1 MNHSE
6 NSFKG
11 FGESRG
17 EREGKR
23 EWGKGENMEID
34 MGKGEVRDRWREQHF
49 L

>member
-17 EREGKR
+17 GREGKR
-23 EWGKGENMEID
+23 EWGKGEDMEIE
-34 MGKGEVRDRWREQHF
+34 MGKGEGKR
-49 L
+49 